1 MQQQDIS
8 NLFYQNNNM
17 KEINCKLLIL
27 NYLMHVGALNKFI
40 YNISMDEEGKYN
52 FLNDFITKENKE
64 ILFEINRYFYRYENF
79 DTALYW
85 QIIEQFITEMIT
97 ISREAKFKECYKT
110 SKYLEDFITKNETIN
125 ELLKRTIFYREYIF
139 KHYMRCVLT

>member
-52 FLNDFITKENKE
+52 FFYDFIVKENKE
-64 ILFEINRYFYRYENF
+64 ILFEIDRYFNSHQNH

-85 QIIEQFITEMIT
+85 QIIERFITEMILT
-97 ISREAKFKECYKT
+97 CREPKFKKYYNT
-110 SKYLEDFITKNETIN
+110 SKYLEDFITNNSTIN
-125 ELLKRTIFYREYIF
+125 ELLKRTIFYREYVF
-139 KHYMRCVLT
+139 KYYLRCVLI